1 MKVYSYGSGLYGCL
15 IFDINRNW
23 RQEMWQ
29 FVLGTAGFI
38 LYFIY
43 DINSIRKKNA
53 FLQKFFALGS
63 ILVVVSTIAAFWSA
77 WGQHH
82 RSVGTVIGFG
92 IGALFFLGL
101 LIYTL
106 FFALP
111 FEETYCE
118 ENKLRAAYTE
128 GVYGLCRHPGV
139 LWFAGAYLCMWG
151 MLGGW
156 KSGIY
161 FSLMIFW
168 NYLYIVFQDLWTFP
182 RTFFNYSEYQRST
195 PFLIPNGKSVRMCV
209 NTLRKKSDKSGV
221 DSL

>member
-1 MKVYSYGSGLYGCL
+1 
-15 IFDINRNW
+15 
-23 RQEMWQ
+23 MWQ
-29 FVLGTAGFI
+29 LILGTAGFV
-38 LYFIY
+38 LYFVY
-43 DINSIRKKNA
+43 DINSILCKNA
-53 FLQKFFALGS
+53 FLQKFFAVGS
-63 ILVVVSTIAAFWSA
+63 ILVVVSVAAEFCSA
-77 WGQHH
+77 WGQGH
-82 RSVGTVIGFG
+82 RSVGAVVGFG

-118 ENKLRAAYTE
+118 ENKLRAAYME

-156 KSGIY
+156 RQGIY
-161 FSLMIFW
+161 FVLMIFW

-182 RTFFNYSEYQRST
+182 RTFFNYREYQRST
-195 PFLIPNGKSVRMCV
+195 PFLIPNGKSIRAC
-209 NTLRKKSDKSGV
+209 LKSIRKRSNRSGAG
-221 DSL
+221 SL